1 MSRRRVSVVVP
12 AMNEEE
18 NVAPLYEAIRSVTDA
33 LADLDW
39 EFLFVDDGSTDG
51 TLARLLAL
59 RARDPRIRIL
69 QLSRNFGSYAAIK
82 AGFDHARGDA
92 CITISADLQDPP
104 ELFRSLTAKWGENYH
119 VVWGV
124 RERRDD
130 PWTKKWAARLF
141 YWLVRRLA
149 LADLPEHGMDCGLFD
164 RKVVDAFRQ
173 VRDQNSITFMT
184 IYWMGFRQARV
195 PYRRQARRF
204 GRSKWPIGRRVDAA
218 LDVIT
223 GFSYLPVRLA
233 SYMGLLVSA
242 AALVGGGIV
251 LFNRLVLGVGG
262 LGWPSLMVTLLFLG
276 GIQMLMLGIIGEY
289 LWRISSEVRTRPQYI
304 VMETFGFDQ

>member
-1 MSRRRVSVVVP
+1 VP

-18 NVAPLYEAIRSVTDA
+18 NVAPLYEAIRSVTDG
-33 LADLDW
+33 LATLDW

-51 TLARLLAL
+51 TLAQLLAL
-59 RARDPRIRIL
+59 RGRDPRIRIL

-104 ELFRSLTAKWGENYH
+104 ELFGSLTAKWGENYH

-164 RKVVDAFRQ
+164 RRVVDAFRQ

-195 PYRRQARRF
+195 PYRRRARRF
-204 GRSKWPIGRRVDAA
+204 GRSKWPIRRRVDAA

-233 SYMGLLVSA
+233 SYVGLLVSA
-242 AALVGGGIV
+242 AALVGGAIV
-251 LFNRLVLGVGG
+251 VFNRLVLGVGG

-276 GIQMLMLGIIGEY
+276 GIQMLMLGVIGEY

-304 VMETFGFDQ
+304 VMETFGFERDEKPA